1 MLGRSRRLALL
12 FLTTTLHLAAFCIAV
27 AGEPDMVRLSWRI
40 AQAKGDEK
48 KAFYYMSVAR
58 QRRVKERRP
67 FPERTTPK
75 ESAPFISGRLPPS
88 GR

>member
-1 MLGRSRRLALL
+1 MIVRSRWMTLL
-12 FLTTTLHLAAFCIAV
+12 FLTATLHLAAFV
-27 AGEPDMVRLSWRI
+27 ASAEEPDKVRLSWRI
-40 AQAKGDEK
+40 AQANKDEK
-48 KAFYYMSVAR
+48 KASYYMSVAR

-67 FPERTTPK
+67 FAERTAPV